1 MRYKEELLR
10 QLSLAVAN
18 LLDDVKDIKKK
29 DLNHIQ
35 NIITKLENQ
44 HTITIVV
51 EGGMVVEVRNIP
63 PNFCY
68 KILDRDIDDMLD
80 RDIDDK
86 DIDE

>member
-68 KILDRDIDDMLD
+68 EILDRDSY
-80 RDIDDK
+80 
-86 DIDE
+86 E